1 MIINNMDERMAL
13 MEKRQEIIDVGDEN
27 WLGED
32 PELVEMK

>member
-1 MIINNMDERMAL
+1 MIISNMEERMAL
-13 MEKRQEIIDVGDEN
+13 MEKRQEIIDVGDDS